1 MHSEKIRYQ
10 TERNKMLEKEIEE
23 IKQQHSESLTII
35 NKNQKEQYAKLK
47 EDFYAKSS
55 QLQGEYSKIME
66 QNKETEKNFIRDLEI
81 QENQYE

>member
-35 NKNQKEQYAKLK
+35 NKNQKEQYGKLK
-47 EDFYAKSS
+47 EDFYEKSS
-55 QLQGEYSKIME
+55 QI
-66 QNKETEKNFIRDLEI
+66 
-81 QENQYE
+81 